1 MFSVYSMAIQKVVN
15 NLATMQMQLVIERDA
30 EQI

>member
-1 MFSVYSMAIQKVVN
+1 MFSVYSTAIQKVVN